1 MKRLVFYLLFIAV
14 HPVTNAQAINSSFVD
29 GRASRFPDA
38 VTSSVE
44 SMADYI
50 RAHFNDDES
59 RIRAAYRWVTSNI
72 SYDKDSMLSIN
83 WSKEND
89 EKIAATLR
97 RKKGVCDNFA
107 SLFTAILV
115 KMNIPS
121 YVVNGHCK
129 TTGSVATQAHSWS
142 AVQLKN
148 RWTLCDPTWDI
159 DYASAPKY
167 FLIPG
172 EEFIYTHW
180 PFDPL
185 WQLIPYTVSYAEFER
200 GTIYGD
206 KNKTF
211 INVIDSVKAFAA
223 LDPLQQMESSAR
235 RMKASGAE
243 RAAHKNWY
251 AYNQMNIAIVHGE
264 RNMQLYNAAVQ
275 DMNQATKI
283 FNQYAAY
290 RNKLFQPVRPDEEI
304 KNILQPVIELIQS
317 AKQKAA
323 TIASSKENFQYD
335 TGGLVERINSLNKK
349 VEEQV
354 GFLTRYVSVNAAERE
369 KLFYQ

>member
-1 MKRLVFYLLFIAV
+1 MKRLVFLMLLIAI
-14 HPVTNAQAINSSFVD
+14 HPVVNAQATNLSSVD
-29 GRASRFPDA
+29 RRAGRFPDT
-38 VTSSVE
+38 VTTSVE
-44 SMADYI
+44 DIANYI
-50 RAHFNDDES
+50 RANFNDEES
-59 RIRAAYRWVTSNI
+59 RIRAAYRWVTANLR
-72 SYDKDSMLSIN
+72 YDKDSMLSIN

-107 SLFTAILV
+107 SLFTAIVV

-142 AVQLKN
+142 AVQLKDN
-148 RWTLCDPTWDI
+148 WTFCDPTWDI
-159 DYASAPKY
+159 DYANAPRY

-200 GTIYGD
+200 GIFYEG
-206 KNKTF
+206 KNKNV
-211 INVIDSVKAFAA
+211 INVSDSVKAFAA

-235 RMKASGAE
+235 RMKVAGAE

-251 AYNQMNIAIVHGE
+251 AYNQMNIAIIHGE
-264 RNMQLYNAAVQ
+264 RNMQLYNAAVE
-275 DMNQATKI
+275 DMNQASKL

-290 RNKLFQPVRPDEEI
+290 RNNLFQPLRPDDEL
-304 KNILQPVIELIQS
+304 KKILQPVKDLIQ
-317 AKQKAA
+317 AAWQKAT

-335 TGGLVERINSLNKK
+335 TSGLVEKINALNKK
-349 VEEQV
+349 VEDQV
-354 GFLTRYVSVNAAERE
+354 GFLARYVSANATERE
-369 KLFYQ
+369 KLFYR